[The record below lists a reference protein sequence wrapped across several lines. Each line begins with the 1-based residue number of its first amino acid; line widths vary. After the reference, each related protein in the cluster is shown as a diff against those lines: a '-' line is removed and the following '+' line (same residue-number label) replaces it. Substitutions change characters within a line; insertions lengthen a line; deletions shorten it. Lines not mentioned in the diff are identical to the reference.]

1 MAECVRAIRSYLLLI
16 RLSSDDL
23 QELIHWAG
31 LPVDRYV
38 LCDVKLQALDI
49 LLESSHVR
57 VPSRRRCALSGR
69 EYKSA
74 FTKIFSLGRYA
85 ISIVAA

>member
-1 MAECVRAIRSYLLLI
+1 MGSDPVSSRIRTIRGCLLLI

-31 LPVDRYV
+31 LPVDRYM
-38 LCDVKLQALDI
+38 LCDVKLQALDV

-57 VPSRRRCALSGR
+57 VRSRCHCALSGR
-69 EYKSA
+69 
-74 FTKIFSLGRYA
+74 
-85 ISIVAA
+85 